1 MKIKVEVN
9 ASIGNLLKS
18 GIELSAKAIGT
29 YAVLLEADENKK
41 YDGIREYLQTYVAD
55 GYCAIKT
62 GLDELMEK
70 GFLVKT
76 ISRTP
81 RGVFSRTE
89 YIVTLPKNGEKQ

>member
-41 YDGIREYLQTYVAD
+41 YDGMREYLQTHVKD
-55 GYCAIKT
+55 GSGAIKT
-62 GLDELMEK
+62 GLDELIEK

-76 ISRTP
+76 VGRTP
-81 RGVFSRTE
+81 HGAFCGTT
-89 YIVTLPKNGEKQ
+89 YIVTSP